1 MAASKR
7 RPLYFVDF
15 VRLCILLLY
24 HRPGGRPE
32 IGCLRVLLTRS
43 RYTRRHALL
52 HHSLYIM
59 HCTASCRK
67 QKMTDEVGMRYIPV
81 CWLRGNAILDQVSD
95 RQPKHLVRDGGWE
108 GVDDRTLT

>member
-7 RPLYFVDF
+7 CPLYFVDS
-15 VRLCILLLY
+15 VRFCILLLY
-24 HRPGGRPE
+24 HRPGGKPE

-59 HCTASCRK
+59 HCTASSRK
-67 QKMTDEVGMRYIPV
+67 QKMTDEVGMRYDVV
-81 CWLRGNAILDQVSD
+81 CLLRGNVILDRSPTGSQC
-95 RQPKHLVRDGGWE
+95 PGG
-108 GVDDRTLT
+108 G